1 MELEELLMKKL
12 MNKKVYHP
20 VYGEIGE
27 IRDILRGDD
36 NKYVVFRE
44 RSVEN
49 LTGDQDVLRA
59 IPVKRFY
66 LHDKTSELRV
76 DFDPHWITEAPKF
89 TADDLENNDHQVLN
103 VLNDYYRY
111 NDSVPVSYMAIKGQ
125 K

>member
-27 IRDILRGDD
+27 IKDILRDAD

-49 LTGDQDVLRA
+49 LTEEQDVLRA

-76 DFDPHWITEAPKF
+76 DFDPQWISEAPKF
-89 TADDLENNDHQVLN
+89 TADDLENHDHQVLN
-103 VLNDYYRY
+103 VLNEYYRF
-111 NDSVPVSYMAIKGQ
+111 NDSVRTDRVAVKSQ

>member
-1 MELEELLMKKL
+1 MKKL

-27 IRDILRGDD
+27 IKDILRGND

-49 LTGDQDVLRA
+49 LTEDQDVLRA
-59 IPVKRFY
+59 LPVKRFY

-76 DFDPHWITEAPKF
+76 DFDPHWITEAPRF
-89 TADDLENNDHQVLN
+89 TSEDLENHDHQVLN
-103 VLNDYYRY
+103 LLNNYYKH
-111 NDSVPVSYMAIKGQ
+111 NDGVPASYVAVRDQ